1 MTRQFRSN
9 SRGVKAYQSSA
20 VKTASKEKVLLML
33 YEGLFKFIDEA
44 KTHIEAEDFAKKGEY
59 IVKSLAIVNELQCSL
74 NFNVDQD
81 LCSDLDALYGYVS
94 DRLTEANF
102 EMSLEALEDARSVLV
117 TLYEGFKVAVEE
129 VSV

>member
-1 MTRQFRSN
+1 
-9 SRGVKAYQSSA
+9 
-20 VKTASKEKVLLML
+20 ML

-94 DRLTEANF
+94 DKLTEANF
-102 EMSLEALEDARSVLV
+102 EMSLEALEEARSVLV
-117 TLYEGFKVAVEE
+117 TLYEGFKIAVEE